1 MIDLLRSEF
10 FKLRTVR
17 LNVWL
22 PIGAVIALV
31 VITGLVGALSSQPE
45 RVDGSDMLGL
55 IGGFS
60 ILVSMMVGVA
70 TSLGITSE
78 FGHNTIRPTLA
89 ATPNRTAVFVAKA
102 VVSVLF
108 GLVVGA
114 LAVVSAYVVGSVLA
128 NSRGADVGLSG
139 DDGSL
144 ATLFGVV
151 VLAGLLA
158 LFGYGLGLLLRNAP
172 AAVSIIILWPLL
184 IEGILSGVLSVAG
197 VEDPQKFLPY
207 TSAFALVIPNAGDAP
222 GGRISGG
229 VFFGLVALGLVV
241 AGIIVN
247 NRRDV

>member
-17 LNVWL
+17 LNIWL

-31 VITGLVGALSSQPE
+31 VITGLVGVFSDNPE
-45 RVDGSDMLGL
+45 ATTGEDLMSL

-60 ILVSMMVGVA
+60 VLVAMMIGVA

-89 ATPNRTAVFVAKA
+89 ATPHRTMVFVAKA
-102 VVSVLF
+102 IVSVLF

-114 LAVVSAYVVGSVLA
+114 VAVASAYIVGKVLLSGRDA
-128 NSRGADVGLSG
+128 EVGLSG

-144 ATLFGVV
+144 ATFFGVII
-151 VLAGLLA
+151 LAGLLA
-158 LFGYGLGLLLRNAP
+158 LFGYGVGLLMRNGP
-172 AAVSIIILWPLL
+172 AAVSMIILWPLL
-184 IEGILSGVLSVAG
+184 IEGILNAVLSVAG
-197 VEDPQKFLPY
+197 VDEAQRALPY
-207 TSAFALVIPNAGDAP
+207 TSAFALIIPNPADAP
-222 GGRISGG
+222 GSRLYGG
-229 VFFGLVALGLVV
+229 VFFGLVALALVV
-241 AGIIVN
+241 IGIAVN